1 MLKKVLTALL
11 VTGLVLSF
19 ASCGKKDDNPSGGN
33 VTPTTNPTQQTGDNN
48 TTDISD
54 SEDIDYDAILSK
66 ERYDGYE
73 YRILVRKGSLD
84 SQYFEEAQEDIVDDA
99 IYRRNKIVEEK
110 YGITITASESSHS
123 NYDTSALN
131 SILAGDDAYDV
142 IFAHSRA
149 AFAYAV
155 QGAGYNIHDIRPFT
169 WICRGGR
176 KTSTITVP

>member
-33 VTPTTNPTQQTGDNN
+33 VTPTTNPTQQTGDTN

-54 SEDIDYDAILSK
+54 SEDIDYDAVLSK

-84 SQYFEEAQEDIVDDA
+84 SQYFEEAQEDIVD
-99 IYRRNKIVEEK
+99 
-110 YGITITASESSHS
+110 
-123 NYDTSALN
+123 
-131 SILAGDDAYDV
+131 
-142 IFAHSRA
+142 
-149 AFAYAV
+149 
-155 QGAGYNIHDIRPFT
+155 
-169 WICRGGR
+169 
-176 KTSTITVP
+176 